1 VSHTDNAP
9 ETALPVQNLEFLHR
23 NTEAKFEAQLTML
36 RREIRHVRDALNALE
51 PELDAM
57 GSGKLFAEADR
68 LLALHSLAR
77 HVARV
82 RATSARIVVLRTL
95 VNAQSETG
103 E

>member
-1 VSHTDNAP
+1 M
-9 ETALPVQNLEFLHR
+9 PVQHLDFFHR
-23 NTEAKFEAQLTML
+23 TTEAKFESQLTML
-36 RREIRHVRDALNALE
+36 RREIRHVRDALNAVE
-51 PELDAM
+51 PNLDAM
-57 GSGKLFAEADR
+57 ASGELLTEADH

-82 RATSARIVVLRTL
+82 RETSAHLDVLRTL